1 MSDSPIFSQLVREF
15 AAKGAV
21 YDDFIKWS
29 TPAFE
34 WAPRHVVQLDKQK
47 KLGMKPQSLAGAL
60 GLGTETAIKGR
71 LEAQQ
76 IEQRIQ
82 NYISEVGRDFAEQH
96 PSAVVNGV
104 SFETYDDGSVAI
116 AIEATQPIDSV
127 MPFPG
132 RYTAQRM
139 E

>member
-47 KLGMKPQSLAGAL
+47 RPGVKPQLLAGAL
-60 GLGTETAIKGR
+60 GLGSETAVKGR
-71 LEAQQ
+71 LEAPRV
-76 IEQRIQ
+76 EQRIQ
-82 NYISEVGRDFAEQH
+82 NYVSLLGRNFVEQH
-96 PSAVVNGV
+96 PSATVIGT
-104 SFETYDDGSVAI
+104 SFEKNDDGSATVV
-116 AIEATQPIDSV
+116 IEATQPIDSV
-127 MPFPG
+127 MSFPE
-132 RYTAQRM
+132 RYTAQPM